1 LKEMNP
7 ILITV
12 AVAVALV
19 GVLTNIAL
27 WQNKQIKDVTD
38 LEGRWKLVDMEA
50 FLNLVDPAEER
61 YLRRNLPASQ
71 FRSLQRARVRVMWEY
86 LGRLSFNAKLMMQ
99 AAQIVQHHSSG
110 EQLQEATHLVASA
123 TRFRLLIFAADA
135 YLAVRFLLPETSDPI
150 RQLVGRY
157 DALTQ
162 MFTQTCGQRL
172 AAASVAS

>member
-1 LKEMNP
+1 MNP
-7 ILITV
+7 VLITV
-12 AVAVALV
+12 AVAAILLAILAVA
-19 GVLTNIAL
+19 AL
-27 WQNKQIKDVTD
+27 RQSGQLKSMADLDTRWQ
-38 LEGRWKLVDMEA
+38 RVDIEA

-61 YLRRNLPASQ
+61 YLRQNLPGGA
-71 FRSLQRARVRVMWEY
+71 FRSIQRARVRVMWEY

-99 AAQIVQHHSSG
+99 AGQIVQHHSNG
-110 EQLQEATHLVASA
+110 EQLQEATQLVASA

-150 RQLVGRY
+150 RQLVSRY

-172 AAASVAS
+172 ATASVAS